1 MLKIKKFS
9 FFTLFLLASTL
20 SADKIAVATKVNG
33 LVEIMKVGKK
43 EFSSLKAGSI
53 LDDGDKIRTGN
64 SGFVAIIFIDDKST
78 LKIKENSEAVITGRR
93 TTKDISKKINL
104 DGGTIR
110 ASITKQN
117 VDFVI
122 QTPTSVASVKGTD
135 FWLISD
141 DSGDQVIGMEGL
153 VSLVNTETGQEVSV
167 SSGMTGVSTPDGQVG
182 VSETDMANVPEDPD
196 EDSEE
201 GPSQLK
207 IYFEGPNGCLL
218 YTSPSPRDRQ
228 KSRMPSSA

>member
-9 FFTLFLLASTL
+9 FFILFVFISSL
-20 SADKIAVATKVNG
+20 SADKIAVATKVKG
-33 LVEIMKVGKK
+33 MVEIMKVGKK
-43 EFSSLKAGSI
+43 EFLSLKAGSI

-64 SGFVAIIFIDDKST
+64 NGFVAIIFIDDKST
-78 LKIKENSEAVITGRR
+78 LKIKESSEAVITGKK

-110 ASITKQN
+110 ASISKQN

-153 VSLVNTETGQEVSV
+153 VSLVNIETGQEVSV
-167 SSGMTGVSTPDGQVG
+167 SSGMTGVSTPDGLVG
-182 VSETDMANVPEDPD
+182 VSETDIANIPDDPV

-207 IYFEGPNGCLL
+207 IYFEGPNGE
-218 YTSPSPRDRQ
+218 Q
-228 KSRMPSSA
+228 KVFIIDYQ

>member
-1 MLKIKKFS
+1 MSRIKIFVFIS
-9 FFTLFLLASTL
+9 IFLFLSTL
-20 SADKIAVATKVNG
+20 HADKIAVATKVKG
-33 LVEIMKVGKK
+33 LVEIMKMGKK

-78 LKIKENSEAVITGRR
+78 LKIKENSEAVITGQR
-93 TTKDISKKINL
+93 TTKDISKKVNL
-104 DGGTIR
+104 NGGTIR
-110 ASITKQN
+110 SSITKQN

-141 DSGDQVIGMEGL
+141 DSGDQVIGIEGL
-153 VSLVNTETGQEVSV
+153 VSLVNIETGQEVNV

-182 VSETDMANVPEDPD
+182 ISETDMANIPDDPSG
-196 EDSEE
+196 DSDE

-207 IYFEGPNGCLL
+207 IYFEGPNGE
-218 YTSPSPRDRQ
+218 Q
-228 KSRMPSSA
+228 KVFIIDYQ

>member
-1 MLKIKKFS
+1 MPKIIKFS
-9 FFTLFLLASTL
+9 FFILLVVISSL
-20 SADKIAVATKVNG
+20 SADKIAVATKVKG

-43 EFSSLKAGSI
+43 EFLSLKAGSI

-64 SGFVAIIFIDDKST
+64 NGFVAIIFIDDKST
-78 LKIKENSEAVITGRR
+78 LKIKESSEAVITGKK

-110 ASITKQN
+110 ASISKQN

-153 VSLVNTETGQEVSV
+153 VSLINIETGQEVSV
-167 SSGMTGVSTPDGQVG
+167 SSGMTGVSTPDGLVG
-182 VSETDMANVPEDPD
+182 VSETDIANIPVDPV

-207 IYFEGPNGCLL
+207 IYFEGPNGE
-218 YTSPSPRDRQ
+218 Q
-228 KSRMPSSA
+228 KVFIIDYQ